1 MQLLKSLL
9 LISISILCYFIGWGI
24 SNSAV
29 ADENTLIIERFPAQ
43 VGNSR
48 EYRRTFY
55 SVVYDTL
62 YKDTTEYL
70 TLDSLHEEFQD
81 IDTVKGWECYRL
93 YSLLFE
99 SGDTFPTVVWD
110 AHPDTAFLGI
120 AYLTSVQSPGK
131 RTRNTNFKL
140 GKQFFSSMD
149 ELRHYLFQ
157 IRNFPFGRLEL
168 DTGFWDPPIKV
179 FVFPLSVG
187 RSWIATTNPWL
198 DERQVI
204 EESFVVV
211 PAGSFLTLKIKVTW
225 HGWDME
231 FYQWISEN
239 GIVKD
244 SLYARAIA
252 TNEQGEIIGYIEAY
266 DKYEL
271 LDYKT
276 DVKESIVENSI
287 PKNFSLEQNYPNPF
301 NPTTKI
307 QFKVGSLEFGRPLHT
322 TLKIYNILGQLV
334 KTLVDEEKL
343 PGNYNI
349 NWNGKDDSGEEVASG
364 IYFYQLKAKD
374 YTDTKKMVLLR

>member
-1 MQLLKSLL
+1 MRILKNLP
-9 LISISILCYFIGWGI
+9 LISIAFFWCFLGCGSSDL
-24 SNSAV
+24 AV
-29 ADENTLIIERFPAQ
+29 ADENTLVIERFPAK
-43 VGNSR
+43 VGNSW
-48 EYRRTFY
+48 EYRRTF
-55 SVVYDTL
+55 VAMFYDTL
-62 YKDTTEYL
+62 YTDTTQ
-70 TLDSLHEEFQD
+70 TVIVGSLHTGFQG
-81 IDTVKGWECYRL
+81 IDTLRNWECYR
-93 YSLLFE
+93 YFSQLFE
-99 SGDTFPTVVWD
+99 AGDTFSDIAWY

-149 ELRHYLFQ
+149 ELRRYLFQ

-168 DTGFWDPPIKV
+168 DTGFWDPPIKM

-187 RSWIATTNPWL
+187 RVWTATTDPWL
-198 DERQVI
+198 DKRQAI
-204 EESFVVV
+204 EENFAVV
-211 PAGSFLTLKIKVTW
+211 PAGSFLTLKIKITW

-244 SLYARAIA
+244 SLYAKAIA

-343 PGNYNI
+343 PGNYKVI
-349 NWNGKDDSGEEVASG
+349 WDGKDDSGKEVASG